1 MKKILCLVLALAVM
15 LTAAL
20 AVADTSY
27 TATVDSQI
35 GGVDAVTCTV
45 TLADDGSIV
54 AVTVDQCNDT
64 PGICD
69 AAVKSIPEQMVAQ
82 NSINVDAVAGAGQNA
97 GLAAGGHQQVVIG
110 GIVVLVAIVHLH
122 GAHGG
127 GQHRQAQ
134 LQTEKVKGRVGR
146 AIFADGVHLHA
157 DFLPLL
163 IVALEGHAQSFGA
176 GAGDGVAAGHA
187 VAHGAGLAVGT
198 HTGAGCL

>member
-1 MKKILCLVLALAVM
+1 MLQKGQACAVNVHGDGHRVGLAHGLQLLKHGVPVPRLHRGYAAAADVPDGAESAVHD
-15 LTAAL
+15 A
-20 AVADTSY
+20 
-27 TATVDSQI
+27 
-35 GGVDAVTCTV
+35 GVDT
-45 TLADDGSIV
+45 
-54 AVTVDQCNDT
+54 
-64 PGICD
+64 
-69 AAVKSIPEQMVAQ
+69 
-82 NSINVDAVAGAGQNA
+82 VAGAGQNA